1 MLARFD
7 SMENPIN
14 GFMQNLAIALAVVV
28 VAVAGFG
35 CGSSRPEPVVVVANS
50 RVEPAFT
57 NKLGGGFV
65 LQRVEM
71 RVDGKLVGQN
81 VADRG
86 GSLETDLSFPA
97 STISSGEHQVAVH
110 AVYRGEGHGVF
121 SYLKEYTFKVES
133 NHEFRAPHL
142 KTIAIT
148 AVCFEKGGPTTA
160 LEDRPAIRWVEEIR

>member
-1 MLARFD
+1 MGGARHIFSGD
-7 SMENPIN
+7 I
-14 GFMQNLAIALAVVV
+14 AIVLV
-28 VAVAGFG
+28 VAVVATAGFG
-35 CGSSRPEPVVVVANS
+35 CGSSRSDPVVVVASS

-57 NKLGGGFV
+57 NKLGGAFV

-71 RVDGKLVGQN
+71 RVDGKLLGKH
-81 VADRG
+81 VADKD
-86 GSLETDLSFPA
+86 GSLDADLSFSA
-97 STISSGEHQVAVH
+97 STVPSGEHEVAVH

-121 SYLKEYTFKVES
+121 SYLKEYSFKVKS
-133 NHEFRAPHL
+133 AYEFRAPPL